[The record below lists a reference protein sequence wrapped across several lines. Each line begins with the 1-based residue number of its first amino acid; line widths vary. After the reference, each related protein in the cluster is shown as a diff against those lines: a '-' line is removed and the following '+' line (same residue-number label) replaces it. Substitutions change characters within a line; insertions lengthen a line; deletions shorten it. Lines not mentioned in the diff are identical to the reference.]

1 MHPLR
6 QLDASKVLIVEAAA
20 VEALDLE
27 QSLKVLGC
35 TVLGPVGSTTEALR
49 LLHRERPGL
58 AVLDTILR
66 DGSSLPV
73 AQQLISADVPFA
85 LFAARDDSLLTH
97 PMLRDVPLLP
107 KPYTPP
113 ELWASIRQFFV
124 ADLTNSLERTN
135 GRIAQAWKSIEGQVL
150 VINRLAMVDLDTT
163 LAEQLLQAYEQT
175 LAILQERRDQ
185 LLNELERRGI
195 DRPGARATPRRVNIY
210 D

>member
-6 QLDASKVLIVEAAA
+6 QLDAGKVLVVEAAA

-35 TVLGPVGSTTEALR
+35 TVLGPVGSTAEALR

-58 AVLDTILR
+58 AVLGTALR
-66 DGSSLPV
+66 DGSSLAV

-85 LFAARDDSLLTH
+85 FFAGRDDSLLTH

-113 ELWASIRQFFV
+113 ELWASVR
-124 ADLTNSLERTN
+124 
-135 GRIAQAWKSIEGQVL
+135 
-150 VINRLAMVDLDTT
+150 
-163 LAEQLLQAYEQT
+163 
-175 LAILQERRDQ
+175 
-185 LLNELERRGI
+185 
-195 DRPGARATPRRVNIY
+195 
-210 D
+210 